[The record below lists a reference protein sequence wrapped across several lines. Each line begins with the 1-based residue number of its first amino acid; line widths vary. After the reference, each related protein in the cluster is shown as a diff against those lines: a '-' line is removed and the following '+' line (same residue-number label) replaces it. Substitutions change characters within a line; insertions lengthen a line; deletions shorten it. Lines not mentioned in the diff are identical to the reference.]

1 MELSNYNFGI
11 TGQPTDEWDNFLCF
25 GRKCKQ
31 RKAER
36 HKVRM
41 EKRKLK
47 NDQQRAETEALRA
60 ETGLTKQLASP
71 TPAPTP
77 QMAPQMMMQQ
87 APQPTA
93 TAQAPAPQVQKAGM
107 GSPVMIV
114 IGLLVVGGLVY
125 QSVKKKGAAAPV
137 QTA

>member
-11 TGQPTDEWDNFLCF
+11 TGQPTNEWDNFLCF

-71 TPAPTP
+71 APTP

-87 APQPTA
+87 TPQPTA
-93 TAQAPAPQVQKAGM
+93 TSQAPAPQVQKAGM

-125 QSVKKKGAAAPV
+125 QSMKKKGAAAPV

>member
-1 MELSNYNFGI
+1 MEISNYNYGI
-11 TGQPTDEWDNFLCF
+11 SGQPTNEWDNFLCF

-36 HKVRM
+36 HKLRM

-47 NDQQRAETEALRA
+47 NDQRRAETESMRA
-60 ETGLTKQLASP
+60 ETSLTKQLASP
-71 TPAPTP
+71 TYTPTP

-87 APQPTA
+87 APQPTS

-125 QSVKKKGAAAPV
+125 QSMKKKGAAAPV

>member
-11 TGQPTDEWDNFLCF
+11 TGQPTNEWDNFLCF

-71 TPAPTP
+71 TP

-87 APQPTA
+87 SPQPTA

-114 IGLLVVGGLVY
+114 IGLLVVGGIVY
-125 QSVKKKGAAAPV
+125 QSMKKKGAAAPV

>member
-11 TGQPTDEWDNFLCF
+11 TGQTTNEWDNFLCF

-60 ETGLTKQLASP
+60 ETGLTKQLA

-114 IGLLVVGGLVY
+114 IGLLVVGGIVY
-125 QSVKKKGAAAPV
+125 QSMKKKGADVPV

>member
-1 MELSNYNFGI
+1 MEISNYNYGI
-11 TGQPTDEWDNFLCF
+11 SGQPTNEWDNFLCF

-36 HKVRM
+36 HKLRM

-47 NDQQRAETEALRA
+47 NDQRRAETESMRA
-60 ETGLTKQLASP
+60 ETSLTKQLASS
-71 TPAPTP
+71 TSTPTP
-77 QMAPQMMMQQ
+77 QMAPQMMMQ
-87 APQPTA
+87 QPTA

-107 GSPVMIV
+107 GSPVMII

-125 QSVKKKGAAAPV
+125 QSMKKKGAAAPV

>member
-11 TGQPTDEWDNFLCF
+11 TGQPTNEWDNFLCF

-60 ETGLTKQLASP
+60 ETGLTKQLA

-125 QSVKKKGAAAPV
+125 QSMKKKGAAAPV

>member
-71 TPAPTP
+71 APTP

-93 TAQAPAPQVQKAGM
+93 VSVATTAESFARVPAA
-107 GSPVMIV
+107 SCASTRR
-114 IGLLVVGGLVY
+114 L
-125 QSVKKKGAAAPV
+125 
-137 QTA
+137 

>member
-1 MELSNYNFGI
+1 MELSNYNYGI
-11 TGQPTDEWDNFLCF
+11 SGQPTNEWDNFLCF

-87 APQPTA
+87 APSS
-93 TAQAPAPQVQKAGM
+93 QVQKAGM

-125 QSVKKKGAAAPV
+125 QSMKKKGAAAPV

>member
-71 TPAPTP
+71 APTP

-87 APQPTA
+87 APQPTT

-125 QSVKKKGAAAPV
+125 QSMKKKGAAAPV

>member
-11 TGQPTDEWDNFLCF
+11 TGQPTNDWDNFLCF

-31 RKAER
+31 RKTER

-47 NDQQRAETEALRA
+47 NDQQRAETESMRA
-60 ETGLTKQLASP
+60 ETGLTKQLA
-71 TPAPTP
+71 APTP

-87 APQPTA
+87 APQPTSM
-93 TAQAPAPQVQKAGM
+93 AQAPEPQVQKAGM

-125 QSVKKKGAAAPV
+125 QSMKKKGAAVPV

>member
-11 TGQPTDEWDNFLCF
+11 TGQPTNEWDNFLCF

-71 TPAPTP
+71 TPAP

-87 APQPTA
+87 APQPTT

-125 QSVKKKGAAAPV
+125 QSMKKKGAAAPV

>member
-1 MELSNYNFGI
+1 MEISNYNYGI
-11 TGQPTDEWDNFLCF
+11 SGQPTNEWDNFLCF

-47 NDQQRAETEALRA
+47 NDQQRAETESMRA
-60 ETGLTKQLASP
+60 ETSLTKQLASP
-71 TPAPTP
+71 TPTP

-87 APQPTA
+87 PTS

-107 GSPVMIV
+107 GSPVMII

-125 QSVKKKGAAAPV
+125 QSMKKKGAAAPV

>member
-11 TGQPTDEWDNFLCF
+11 TGQTTNEWDNFLCF

-87 APQPTA
+87 APQPTT

-125 QSVKKKGAAAPV
+125 QSMKKKGAAAPV

>member
-71 TPAPTP
+71 TPAP

-93 TAQAPAPQVQKAGM
+93 TAQTPASQVQKAGM

-125 QSVKKKGAAAPV
+125 QSMKKKGAAAPV

>member
-71 TPAPTP
+71 APTP

-87 APQPTA
+87 APQPTS

-125 QSVKKKGAAAPV
+125 QSMKKKGAAAPV

>member
-1 MELSNYNFGI
+1 MELCNYNFGI

-31 RKAER
+31 RKAEG

-71 TPAPTP
+71 TPAP

-125 QSVKKKGAAAPV
+125 QSMKKKGAAAPV

>member
-71 TPAPTP
+71 APTP

-114 IGLLVVGGLVY
+114 IGLLVVGGIVY
-125 QSVKKKGAAAPV
+125 QSMKKKGADVPV

>member
-11 TGQPTDEWDNFLCF
+11 TGQPTNEWDNFLCF

-71 TPAPTP
+71 APTP

-87 APQPTA
+87 APQPTS

-125 QSVKKKGAAAPV
+125 QSMKKKGAAAPV

>member
-11 TGQPTDEWDNFLCF
+11 TGQPANEWDNFLCF

-31 RKAER
+31 RKGEK
-36 HKVRM
+36 HKLRI

-47 NDQQRAETEALRA
+47 NDQRRAETESMRA
-60 ETGLTKQLASP
+60 ETGLTKQLA
-71 TPAPTP
+71 APSP

-87 APQPTA
+87 APGQAA
-93 TAQAPAPQVQKAGM
+93 TAQVLTPQVQKAGM

-125 QSVKKKGAAAPV
+125 QSMKKKGATVPA

>member
-71 TPAPTP
+71 APTP

-93 TAQAPAPQVQKAGM
+93 TSQAPAPQVQKAGM